1 MKLLCHSPIL
11 ICLFPIQFNTKGEEN
26 MPRFILMTVTFIV
39 SLILTFTSYF
49 MKING
54 QSSLEIS
61 NRFPVIFAPF
71 NASYVIWIVIYMLLG
86 YWLVMNIKKTTI
98 KQTVL
103 FSSICIMQALTI
115 VVWHHELFI
124 VTIASM
130 FILVLYL
137 FLLYNTYPHS
147 DNSPSGRIPFSI
159 YLAWVTFILMTN
171 VSFTLTSYQW
181 NGFGLSNPLWAVIL
195 LTIGVAIAL
204 HIRFHHF
211 DIMYP
216 SVFIWSYVG
225 VALHNGLD
233 ELLVT
238 TAALFL
244 CGVLLVGIL
253 FIKKNPAYQK

>member
-1 MKLLCHSPIL
+1 
-11 ICLFPIQFNTKGEEN
+11 
-26 MPRFILMTVTFIV
+26 MPRFFLMTITYVV
-39 SLILTFTSYF
+39 SLILTFSSYF

-71 NASYVIWIVIYMLLG
+71 DVSYVIWIVVYMLLG
-86 YWLVMNIKKTTI
+86 YWLVMNLKKTSM

-103 FSSICIMQALTI
+103 FSSICIMQALAI

-124 VTIASM
+124 VSIVST

-137 FLLYNTYPHS
+137 SKLYKTYPLS
-147 DNSPSGRIPFSI
+147 NNSLTGRLPFSI
-159 YLAWVTFILMTN
+159 YFGWITFSLMTN

-181 NGFGLSNPLWAVIL
+181 NGFGLSDPLWAVIL
-195 LTIGVAIAL
+195 LTLGVAIAL
-204 HIRFHHF
+204 HIRFHYF
-211 DIMYP
+211 DIIYP
-216 SVFIWSYVG
+216 SVFIWSYIG
-225 VALHNGLD
+225 VALHNGFD
-233 ELLVT
+233 ELLVS

-253 FIKKNPAYQK
+253 FIKKNPAHQN

>member
-1 MKLLCHSPIL
+1 
-11 ICLFPIQFNTKGEEN
+11 
-26 MPRFILMTVTFIV
+26 MPRFFLMTITYIV
-39 SLILTFTSYF
+39 SLILTFSSYF

-71 NASYVIWIVIYMLLG
+71 NVSYAIWIVVYIFLG
-86 YWLVMNIKKTTI
+86 YWLVMNLKKTSM

-103 FSSICIMQALTI
+103 FSCICIMQALAI

-124 VTIASM
+124 VSIVST

-137 FLLYNTYPHS
+137 FKLYKTYPLS
-147 DNSPSGRIPFSI
+147 NNSLTGRIPFSI
-159 YLAWVTFILMTN
+159 YFGWITFNLMTN

-181 NGFGLSNPLWAVIL
+181 NGLGLSDPLWAVIL
-195 LTIGVAIAL
+195 LTIGAAIAL
-204 HIRFHHF
+204 HIRFHYF
-211 DIMYP
+211 DIIYP
-216 SVFIWSYVG
+216 SVFIWSYIG
-225 VALHNGLD
+225 VALHNGFD

-244 CGVLLVGIL
+244 CGVLLVGII

>member
-1 MKLLCHSPIL
+1 M
-11 ICLFPIQFNTKGEEN
+11 N
-26 MPRFILMTVTFIV
+26 
-39 SLILTFTSYF
+39 
-49 MKING
+49 ING

-61 NRFPVIFAPF
+61 NRFPVVFAPVDV
-71 NASYVIWIVIYMLLG
+71 SHVIWIVIFILLG
-86 YWLVMNIKKTTI
+86 YWLVMNLKKTSI

-103 FSSICIMQALTI
+103 FSSICIIQALAIFT
-115 VVWHHELFI
+115 WHHELYI
-124 VTIASM
+124 VSLGSTL
-130 FILVLYL
+130 ILVLYL
-137 FLLYNTYPHS
+137 FLLYNTYPLNN
-147 DNSPSGRIPFSI
+147 NSLSGRTPFSI
-159 YLAWVTFILMTN
+159 YFAWVTFMLMTN
-171 VSFTLTSYQW
+171 TSFTLTSYEW

-216 SVFIWSYVG
+216 SVFIWCYIG
-225 VALHNGLD
+225 IALHNGFD

>member
-1 MKLLCHSPIL
+1 
-11 ICLFPIQFNTKGEEN
+11 
-26 MPRFILMTVTFIV
+26 MPRFFLMTITYVV
-39 SLILTFTSYF
+39 SLILTFSSYF

-71 NASYVIWIVIYMLLG
+71 NVSYMIWIVVYMLLG
-86 YWLVMNIKKTTI
+86 YWLVVNLKKTSI

-103 FSSICIMQALTI
+103 FSSICIMQALAI

-124 VTIASM
+124 VSIVST

-137 FLLYNTYPHS
+137 YKLYRTYPLS
-147 DNSPSGRIPFSI
+147 NNSLTGRIPFSI
-159 YLAWVTFILMTN
+159 YFGWITFSLMTN
-171 VSFTLTSYQW
+171 ISFTLTSYQW

-195 LTIGVAIAL
+195 LTLGVVIAL
-204 HIRFHHF
+204 HIRFHYF
-211 DIMYP
+211 DIIYP
-216 SVFIWSYVG
+216 SVFIWSYIG
-225 VALHNGLD
+225 VALHNGFD

>member
-1 MKLLCHSPIL
+1 
-11 ICLFPIQFNTKGEEN
+11 
-26 MPRFILMTVTFIV
+26 MPRFFLMTITYVV
-39 SLILTFTSYF
+39 SLILTFSSYF

-71 NASYVIWIVIYMLLG
+71 NVSYVIWIVVYMLLG
-86 YWLVMNIKKTTI
+86 YWLVMNLKKTSI

-103 FSSICIMQALTI
+103 FSSICIMQALAI

-124 VTIASM
+124 VSIVST

-137 FLLYNTYPHS
+137 SKLYKTYPLS
-147 DNSPSGRIPFSI
+147 NNSLTGRLPFSI
-159 YLAWVTFILMTN
+159 YFAWVTFSLMTN

-181 NGFGLSNPLWAVIL
+181 NGFGLSDPLWAVIL
-195 LTIGVAIAL
+195 LTLGVAIAL
-204 HIRFHHF
+204 HIRVHYF
-211 DIMYP
+211 DIFYP
-216 SVFIWSYVG
+216 SVFIWSYIG
-225 VALHNGLD
+225 VALHNGFD
-233 ELLVT
+233 ELLVS

-253 FIKKNPAYQK
+253 FVKKNPAHQK